1 MLSAYILNNVKM
13 LLLSKVSKPYD
24 PQIGEEI
31 IGKNYAY
38 QMISLGATGFFKDKE
53 FNSYAGTGSLC
64 GVFDDYNGDNFD
76 CSDLDFVHGGNI
88 TLSQYGKRPIT
99 NNTTSKGTSTWWKWK
114 TYLFQVRM
122 LSLIMVVL

>member
-1 MLSAYILNNVKM
+1 M

-76 CSDLDFVHGGNI
+76 CSDLTSSTAETLHSVNMVNVQLQIIRLRKVPPLGGN
-88 TLSQYGKRPIT
+88 GK
-99 NNTTSKGTSTWWKWK
+99 
-114 TYLFQVRM
+114 
-122 LSLIMVVL
+122 LIYSRCECFPS